1 VYEELKTLIVD
12 KILTSYNMPSE
23 VATWMKEVRDDEGG
37 RGRVH
42 SPRPQRLTSPPPHT
56 RSPARR

>member
-23 VATWMKEVRDDEGG
+23 VATWMKEVRDDEGEG
-37 RGRVH
+37 GEGVH
-42 SPRPQRLTSPPPHT
+42 SPRPSLTSPPPHT